1 MTPTWLQDSLPLPL
15 FASSVSCLVCRDVT
29 TNKPKW
35 TKGALNFPFSPHSVG
50 LITTSYSVLQP
61 LRKQQTLL
69 RQNALATNMAFFFFP
84 SSLNCNS
91 VTDSSASSCVRDLLL
106 LTVGAKQTTKTKR
119 TSTAAFTE
127 LFGAGGAAFLPRCWA
142 LVYGGGRSSFF
153 FFFFVGPGLHQ
164 LGLDLR
170 SVNNL
175 RHFRRKFTSEK
186 RLLRSSHISIFLLF
200 FLKSQSFYFF
210 SC

>member
-84 SSLNCNS
+84 LWTVTLWQTPLPHPVFGICSSWLS
-91 VTDSSASSCVRDLLL
+91 VQN
-106 LTVGAKQTTKTKR
+106 KQTKTKR

-200 FLKSQSFYFF
+200 F
-210 SC
+210 